1 MNEEKPAAVKQDEA
15 LANLPTLLR
24 PSRRQGRLL
33 VRNESDQPA
42 RVSFRIN
49 SGERLFLM
57 AQADLAQV
65 SLSEYIRKVV
75 MGRLVVARSDQLLLA
90 RLNSHGGLIK
100 KFLIETGGKNSP
112 YLAEAEAAL
121 RELAETARVLREQI
135 QD

>member
-1 MNEEKPAAVKQDEA
+1 MNEEKPTARKQDEA
-15 LANLPTLLR
+15 VANLLTPPR

-33 VRNESDQPA
+33 VRDESDQPA
-42 RVSFRIN
+42 RVSFRI
-49 SGERLFLM
+49 SSAERLFLM
-57 AQADLAQV
+57 AQADLAQL
-65 SLSEYIRKVV
+65 SLSEYVRKKVLGSPV
-75 MGRLVVARSDQLLLA
+75 IARSDQLLLA

-100 KFLIETGGKNSP
+100 KLLIETGGKNSP